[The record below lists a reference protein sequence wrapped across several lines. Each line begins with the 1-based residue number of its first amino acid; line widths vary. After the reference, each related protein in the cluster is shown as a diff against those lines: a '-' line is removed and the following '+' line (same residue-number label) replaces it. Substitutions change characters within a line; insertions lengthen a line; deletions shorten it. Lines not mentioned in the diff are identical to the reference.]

1 MYTISVKKDES
12 AILTTID
19 SFDVKANN
27 SKLNNLTEIY
37 KIN

>member
-19 SFDVKANN
+19 SSNVKASN